1 VNRIQQFRNIP
12 SRLPGSAVEWLLDH
26 KKISRA
32 EHHAESAAIFHFPSE
47 KGDFRNGTWSFI
59 SVRDQVNF
67 YIFRDPYQRS
77 PLAGFPEEGAF
88 GC

>member
-12 SRLPGSAVEWLLDH
+12 SRFPGSAVKWLLDH
-26 KKISRA
+26 NQRSRG
-32 EHHAESAAIFHFPSE
+32 EHRAESAAIFHFPSE

-59 SVRDQVNF
+59 SIRDQVNF
-67 YIFRDPYQRS
+67 HISRDLYQRP
-77 PLAGFPEEGAF
+77 PLARFPGEGAF

>member
-12 SRLPGSAVEWLLDH
+12 SRFPGSALDSSLDR
-26 KKISRA
+26 KKTSRA
-32 EHHAESAAIFHFPSE
+32 EHHAEDPAIFHFPSE

-59 SVRDQVNF
+59 SIRDHVNF
-67 YIFRDPYQRS
+67 DIFRDLYQCPPPAR
-77 PLAGFPEEGAF
+77 FPEEGAF